1 MSFGVFVLNV
11 GIHLTMSCGD
21 IFIRNKMPVGQTRTN
36 VALRLVMRQ
45 SRIESGS
52 KQRLCIFKRFIAQ
65 ISQRRRFRS
74 VEQFN
79 LFCVFWPLRELLVN

>member
-11 GIHLTMSCGD
+11 GIHLTMPCGD

-52 KQRLCIFKRFIAQ
+52 EQRLCIFKRFIAQ
-65 ISQRRRFRS
+65 ISQRRFRS

>member
-1 MSFGVFVLNV
+1 MFVLNV

-65 ISQRRRFRS
+65 ISQRRFSS

>member
-1 MSFGVFVLNV
+1 MFVLNV

-52 KQRLCIFKRFIAQ
+52 EQRLCIFKRFIAQ
-65 ISQRRRFRS
+65 ISQRRFSS